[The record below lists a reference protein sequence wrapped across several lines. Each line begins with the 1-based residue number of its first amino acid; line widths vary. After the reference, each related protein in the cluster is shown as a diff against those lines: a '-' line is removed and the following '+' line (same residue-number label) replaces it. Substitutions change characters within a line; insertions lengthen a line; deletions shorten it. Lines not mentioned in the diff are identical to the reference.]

1 MKKKVVLLTAAL
13 AAVSFFAIKKHTKK
27 TEQLWFTLQDIE
39 YNEELHMISGECI
52 EGTYHGLMEV
62 YLPEDMDAAS
72 IKNGQTIKVLGGPG
86 MTMSLPPQ
94 LMNCTKIQ
102 IQE

>member
-1 MKKKVVLLTAAL
+1 MKKKVVLLTAVL
-13 AAVSFFAIKKHTKK
+13 AAVSFFTIKKHTKK
-27 TEQLWFTLQDIE
+27 PDQLWFTLKDIE
-39 YNEELHMISGECI
+39 FNEELHLISGECI
-52 EGTYHGLMEV
+52 EGTYLGHMEV
-62 YLPEDMDAAS
+62 YLPESMDVSS
-72 IKNGQTIKVLGGPG
+72 IENGQTIKVLGGPG